1 MNLIYSGTLRSP
13 INREKKFTSMTN
25 ANWHYP
31 TKIIV
36 GAGRIAELPVLCN
49 DLGISNPLLVTD
61 PGIANL
67 PMMQSIKNIC
77 AQSNLPI
84 VVFSQIKPN
93 PTGQNIED
101 GVTTYLAG
109 DHDGIVALGGG
120 SALDAGKAIGLI
132 ARQKCRLWALEDAG
146 DNDKNA
152 DPDLIAPILAIP
164 TTAGT
169 GSEVGRAG
177 LIVNEAEQ
185 RKVIIFHPKMLPS
198 SVILDPELTVG
209 LPPHITAATGM
220 DALSHCLEAWCA
232 PNFHPMAEGIAL
244 EGIRLVRHNIET
256 AVEDGSDIE
265 ARLNMLVASMMGA
278 TAFQRGLGAMHA
290 LAHPL
295 GAVYDAH
302 HGLLNAILMP
312 YVLKANQSAIDE
324 KIARLAGYIGIE
336 SSFSGFLDWVLTLR
350 GRIGIPHA
358 LSSVIEQD
366 EVFSQIGE
374 MAIVDPSAGGNPI
387 AFSAGEYQA
396 ILDDAYHGRL

>member
-387 AFSAGEYQA
+387 AFTAGEYQA
-396 ILDDAYHGRL
+396 ILEDAYHGRL